1 MTEVPENTTRPRRK
15 RPAITAAEQ
24 EREMI
29 ELATACAREQ
39 LKNGTASSQVIVHY
53 LKLGTTREALEKE
66 KLRHENLL
74 LESKKKEID
83 NRADYTRIAQE
94 AVDAFRR
101 YSGYS
106 DDEDI

>member
-1 MTEVPENTTRPRRK
+1 MAEVPENHSRPRRK
-15 RPAITAAEQ
+15 RPAITTADQ

-29 ELATACAREQ
+29 DLATQCARDQ

-66 KLRHENLL
+66 KLRRENIL
-74 LESKKKEID
+74 LESKTKEID
-83 NRADYTRIAQE
+83 NRADYSRLAQE
-94 AVDAFRR
+94 AVEAFKR
-101 YSGYS
+101 YAGYS

>member
-1 MTEVPENTTRPRRK
+1 MAEVPENTTRPRRK

-29 ELATACAREQ
+29 DLATACAREQ

-53 LKLGTTREALEKE
+53 LKLGTTREKE

-83 NRADYTRIAQE
+83 NRADYTRIAQD
-94 AVDAFRR
+94 AVEAFRR
-101 YSGYS
+101 YAGYS

>member
-1 MTEVPENTTRPRRK
+1 MAEVPENHSQPRRK
-15 RPAITAAEQ
+15 RPAITAADQ

-29 ELATACAREQ
+29 DLATQCARDQ

-66 KLRHENLL
+66 KLRRENIL
-74 LESKKKEID
+74 LESKTKEID
-83 NRADYTRIAQE
+83 NRADYSRLAQE
-94 AVDAFRR
+94 AVEAFKR
-101 YSGYS
+101 YAGYS

>member
-1 MTEVPENTTRPRRK
+1 MAEVPENTTRPRRK

-24 EREMI
+24 EKEMI
-29 ELATACAREQ
+29 DLATACAREQ

-101 YSGYS
+101 YAGYS